1 MSNSIKYVTKV
12 VILIVYILI
21 IFFILHHHYV
31 EAGECAA
38 RVYYIPLGRW
48 DYILI
53 SLIGII
59 MLFLSRYIITTSK
72 KFRALE
78 ILIYASLI
86 TATLILGNDILA
98 SRTIDWPETYKVK
111 PLKWSLKVEQTVEL
125 NLTIPAF
132 GAIPFGNLARFR
144 SAIWRNFV
152 RPFGAIPENFLIIEG
167 KELAM

>member
-21 IFFILHHHYV
+21 IFFILHHHCV

-78 ILIYASLI
+78 ILIL
-86 TATLILGNDILA
+86 LL
-98 SRTIDWPETYKVK
+98 
-111 PLKWSLKVEQTVEL
+111 
-125 NLTIPAF
+125 
-132 GAIPFGNLARFR
+132 
-144 SAIWRNFV
+144 SAKT
-152 RPFGAIPENFLIIEG
+152 ESSESNFLKG
-167 KELAM
+167 RSWAYF